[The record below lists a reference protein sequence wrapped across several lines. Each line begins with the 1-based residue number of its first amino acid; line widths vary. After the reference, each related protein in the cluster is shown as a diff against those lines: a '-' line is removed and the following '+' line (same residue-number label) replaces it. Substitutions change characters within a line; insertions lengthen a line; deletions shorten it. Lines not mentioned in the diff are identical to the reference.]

1 MCLFSFVSSSEI
13 RHEGEGGNGVE
24 GGGGGEPTW
33 SCHAHTEGHT
43 GALWLIALPYTVAAA
58 SARTVGA
65 LDCYLHFHKLP
76 RKLCA

>member
-1 MCLFSFVSSSEI
+1 ME
-13 RHEGEGGNGVE
+13 RE
-24 GGGGGEPTW
+24 GGEPTW